1 MFYFL
6 QRKKEA
12 TSSDESEPPS
22 PKPVENEESEKKKK
36 KKKKKDKDQEVDEAG
51 DAGEVKVKYCKVSQG
66 QTNDSEMC
74 CVRNNQG
81 LRMDAMLGLF
91 SVNIDMIIMVPN
103 MTL

>member
-36 KKKKKDKDQEVDEAG
+36 KKKKKDKDQKVDEAG
-51 DAGEVKVKYCKVSQG
+51 DAGEVKVKFCKVFHKVKQ
-66 QTNDSEMC
+66 
-74 CVRNNQG
+74 
-81 LRMDAMLGLF
+81 
-91 SVNIDMIIMVPN
+91 I
-103 MTL
+103 TLKCAV